1 MSTEPGGLVETSDD
15 GTLLHFIDLDGGERP
30 AESSSKSR
38 SPSTFVSKCWLAKV
52 ISRTSRCTKGSTR
65 SWPVRG
71 GSQKTLSRSGKRPDS
86 ARSGACSDVLRRAA
100 EWLRARD
107 VDGDAL
113 RRALR
118 AAIVVPIAGMVSYS
132 VAGLSQTALFTL
144 LGAIWLLGL
153 VDFPG
158 NRRVRAPAYCGLGF
172 NGAVL
177 ITIGTLVQPIPWL
190 AVALTFVLG
199 AAVTLAG
206 VLSETIAAGRRVTLL
221 LCVLPVCTPPAPV
234 TARLLGWA
242 IAFAICVPAAL
253 FLFPPR
259 HDNDLRRHAA
269 QVCTALADRLD
280 GLGSGDEVSSAMR
293 ALEKN
298 FMSAD
303 HRPVGLTAGSR
314 ALVRVVDDLKW
325 LTDRVGNDEDVGLA
339 DMQAAVVAVLR
350 CCARTLNAA
359 ARVQKGRRA
368 GGTGRQTVRVA
379 CSGKGT
385 LPRGR
390 GRSVRRRR
398 RPGCDGARAGIASA
412 PHDRDVGR
420 PDRPDD
426 RRRSSGRRPPRMGQ
440 GAWHAAAGDGS
451 RRPVAP

>member
-1 MSTEPGGLVETSDD
+1 LNMARQAVER
-15 GTLLHFIDLDGGERP
+15 L
-30 AESSSKSR
+30 
-38 SPSTFVSKCWLAKV
+38 
-52 ISRTSRCTKGSTR
+52 RTHD
-65 SWPVRG
+65 P
-71 GSQKTLSRSGKRPDS
+71 
-86 ARSGACSDVLRRAA
+86 
-100 EWLRARD
+100 
-107 VDGDAL
+107 DGDAF

-118 AAIVVPIAGMVSYS
+118 AAIVVPIAGIVSFS
-132 VAGLSQTALFTL
+132 VAGFSQTTLFTL

-158 NRRVRAPAYCGLGF
+158 NRQVRALAYTGLGI
-172 NGAVL
+172 NGMVL
-177 ITIGTLVQPIPWL
+177 ITIGTLVQPISWL
-190 AVALTFVLG
+190 AVTLTFVLG
-199 AAVTLAG
+199 VAVTLAG
-206 VLSETIAAGRRVTLL
+206 VLSEAVAAGRRVTLL
-221 LCVLPVCTPPAPV
+221 LYVLPVCTPPAPV
-234 TARLLGWA
+234 SERLAGWA
-242 IAFAICVPAAL
+242 IALAVCVPAAL
-253 FLFPPR
+253 FVLPPR
-259 HDNDLRRHAA
+259 HHNDLRRQAA

-293 ALEKN
+293 ALEKH

-339 DMQAAVVAVLR
+339 DMQAPVVAVLR

-359 ARVQKGRRA
+359 LVSRKAVEREELDARLSELRA
-368 GGTGRQTVRVA
+368 VA
-379 CSGKGT
+379 
-385 LPRGR
+385 RGR
-390 GRSVRRRR
+390 YRSVCRRR

-420 PDRPDD
+420 PGRPDG